1 MFLILLLPLAFY
13 GIYEKLFS
21 KCSSR
26 ARSLAG
32 SLLIYEGITLTV
44 ANALSIGAHL
54 NAATASVAWL
64 LIVLVLYSLPR
75 PDGEKGL
82 ILPLLKDRWNRIR
95 KYCSS
100 LPCRCRDFLHGCN
113 SMEKILLAL
122 CFLLCLILLFLALL
136 TPPSNYD
143 SMTYHLAR
151 VAHWIDN
158 GSVNYYLTN
167 IDRQLFSPVLSEY
180 NLLFMMLL
188 SGTDSLLAM
197 QQYLGM
203 LLTAYFL
210 YQILRRIGT
219 SRAFSLFGVFMFLSM
234 PLTVSQ
240 SITTQNDL
248 GALLW
253 YVIFLYYL
261 LDFLAIPRLD
271 SFPPLLM
278 ICIGASVGFAFLMKT
293 SVCASMVM
301 FMPWVLIVC
310 IKRRDDIRALLLS
323 GVTALLSMCV
333 VISETLLRTYFAT
346 GSLLSSATSGD
357 IMVATKN
364 VKYIIVNL
372 LKNYCLLIT
381 QHFWTALNGFIY
393 RIPISL
399 GRVLS
404 VEVNNIAISFHGFD
418 FITYLNTGDD
428 MYSHDRTSSA
438 FAAYLALIGGILLI
452 ILLIRKLVLSVRR
465 THVQGAVTA
474 TKTAAKNDVDSKT
487 NSNTKKTSAARSGSK
502 KSDVPVAVTHVNDP
516 SLGFVISAWLGFGFI
531 MALLRWQPWGSRL
544 MYPALTIAAVS
555 AVHMLDHCFSSR
567 MKRKLPENEVADRQ
581 DQTDQ
586 QTQSDDRN
594 QTNKGAFVCLL
605 SMTALSILLVI
616 RPLAYNGKLAAAYI
630 SSGFDPAKKEE
641 LLFDGHKH
649 AYPAYIQIVTQL
661 EKTDPKDIALII
673 SGDGYDYPIWK
684 MVRDRLPDARIRHI
698 KADLEQGVILHTGDY
713 TGDLAGISDS
723 SSTEKNGAH
732 TQTQRP
738 ADCIVCIES
747 GGLQEGMTLDYN
759 GIVYTCGFV
768 ADEPEVPAGIFY
780 YDTQKNGKSGE
791 RLSAP

>member
-13 GIYEKLFS
+13 GIYEKLFQ
-21 KCSSR
+21 KCGNR
-26 ARSLAG
+26 VESLAG
-32 SLLIYEGITLTV
+32 SLLIYEGITLLL

-64 LIVLVLYSLPR
+64 LIVLALYSLPR
-75 PDGEKGL
+75 PDGDKGL
-82 ILPLLKDRWNRIR
+82 ILPLIKDRWTRIR
-95 KYCSS
+95 KWCSS
-100 LPCRCRDFLHGCN
+100 FPGRCRDFLHDCN
-113 SMEKILLAL
+113 PVEKILLTL

-188 SGTDSLLAM
+188 SGTDALLAM

-210 YQILRRIGT
+210 FQILQRIGT
-219 SRAFSLFGVFMFLSM
+219 SRVFSLFGVFMFLSM
-234 PLTVSQ
+234 PLTISQ

-248 GALLW
+248 SALLW
-253 YVIFLYYL
+253 YVIFLHYL
-261 LDFLAIPRLD
+261 LDFLAIPRLG
-271 SFPPLLM
+271 SLPPLLM

-293 SVCASMVM
+293 SVCVSMVM

-323 GVTALLSMCV
+323 GMTALLSMCV

-346 GSLLSSATSGD
+346 GSLMSSATSGD

-364 VKYIIVNL
+364 VRYIIVNL

-399 GRVLS
+399 GRMLS
-404 VEVNNIAISFHGFD
+404 VEVNHIAISFHGFD

-438 FAAYLALIGGILLI
+438 FAAYLALLGGILLI
-452 ILLIRKLVLSVRR
+452 IMLIRKMIRMIEQSRLQNTSS
-465 THVQGAVTA
+465 
-474 TKTAAKNDVDSKT
+474 DSKAATNKKRSSAT
-487 NSNTKKTSAARSGSK
+487 NSSNSK
-502 KSDVPVAVTHVNDP
+502 KSDVPGTVTHANDP
-516 SLGFVISAWLGFGFI
+516 SWGFVISAWLGFGFI

-544 MYPALTIAAVS
+544 MYPALTIAAIS
-555 AVHMLDHCFSSR
+555 AVHMLDKCF
-567 MKRKLPENEVADRQ
+567 MLPC
-581 DQTDQ
+581 
-586 QTQSDDRN
+586 SDPSEKSKK
-594 QTNKGAFVCLL
+594 TKPAGLKPGTLITLL
-605 SMTALSILLVI
+605 IMTALSILLVI
-616 RPLAYNGKLAAAYI
+616 KPLTYNGKLAAAYI
-630 SSGFDPAKKEE
+630 SSGLDASKKEE

-649 AYPAYIQIVTQL
+649 AYPAYMQIVTQL

-673 SGDGYDYPIWK
+673 SGDGYDYPLWK
-684 MVRDRLPDARIRHI
+684 MVRDRLPNARIRHI
-698 KADLEQGVILHTGDY
+698 KADLEQGVILHAGDY
-713 TGDLAGISDS
+713 SGNFVSTSGSISA
-723 SSTEKNGAH
+723 EKNRSVTH
-732 TQTQRP
+732 TERP

-747 GGLQEGMTLDYN
+747 GGLAEGMTLDYN
-759 GIVYTCGFV
+759 GIIYTCGFI

-780 YDTQKNGKSGE
+780 YDTQKNGRSGE
-791 RLSAP
+791 SLSAP